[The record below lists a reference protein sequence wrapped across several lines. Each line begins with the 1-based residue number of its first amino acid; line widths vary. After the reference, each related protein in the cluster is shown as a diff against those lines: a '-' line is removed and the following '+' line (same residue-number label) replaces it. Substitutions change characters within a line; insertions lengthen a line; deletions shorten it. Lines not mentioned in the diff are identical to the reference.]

1 MTSVLSITS
10 LLTLEYREWD
20 KNDILISR
28 YSKIYSKGGRVMDRI
43 KTFLKRAGLFMMGV
57 VSSIVAFLVYSR
69 VNKKSTTAVEE
80 IEEYVEED
88 AVMAWWH

>member
-1 MTSVLSITS
+1 
-10 LLTLEYREWD
+10 
-20 KNDILISR
+20 
-28 YSKIYSKGGRVMDRI
+28 MDRI

-88 AVMAWWH
+88 AVMA